1 MGLAWFVF
9 TQRRRAA
16 TRLGRVR
23 FMKEDTKRYLVQLR
37 ALNHRRATLQAIV
50 DGCNQANRIPPDL
63 YTQMMALVD
72 EIKKSSERL
81 RFEREMQYRGLK
93 IH

>member
-1 MGLAWFVF
+1 
-9 TQRRRAA
+9 
-16 TRLGRVR
+16 
-23 FMKEDTKRYLVQLR
+23 MKEDTKRYLAQLR

-50 DGCNQANRIPPDL
+50 DGCNQGNRIPPDL

-72 EIKKSSERL
+72 EIKKTSEGL
-81 RFEREMQYRGLK
+81 RFEREMQRRGFK